1 MGTFLSRP
9 SEPVYWEDKQKRERH
24 TDEFECEKGAPA
36 YAKAITPDIVD
47 DVISSPK
54 HGALDIVCLLA
65 NLDMCRAFIQAGG
78 GIAIQ
83 VMTLQYIG
91 GAGWF
96 GFQVLLD
103 SGHRDTKSV
112 LK

>member
-9 SEPVYWEDKQKRERH
+9 SEPVYWEDRQKRERH
-24 TDEFECEKGAPA
+24 ADEFECEKGAPA

-47 DVISSPK
+47 GVIGSAQQ
-54 HGALDIVCLLA
+54 GTLDIVCLLT

-91 GAGWF
+91 GQDGLGSKSYWI
-96 GFQVLLD
+96 
-103 SGHRDTKSV
+103 RDTGTQNGS
-112 LK
+112 